1 MDWSEMNCGVA
12 EHSDDCLCDVV
23 ITEPVSIG
31 IKDAVDE
38 MHMGKQLCEIRNYGR
53 PWSTNQMLDYFTDLC
68 TFHDKWKEQQP
79 RPHSKNFAHQR
90 MVELLKD
97 RVDNKEIRRI
107 ILEEYGV
114 DYSRSTVS
122 HTKRRI
128 GLSTSKI
135 N

>member
-53 PWSTNQMLDYFTDLC
+53 PWSTNQMLD
-68 TFHDKWKEQQP
+68 
-79 RPHSKNFAHQR
+79 NFAHQR
-90 MVELLKD
+90 MVELLKE

-128 GLSTSKI
+128 GLSTPKY
-135 N
+135 NV

>member
-1 MDWSEMNCGVA
+1 MNCPVK

-23 ITEPVSIG
+23 VHAPVSIG

-38 MHMGKQLCEIRNYGR
+38 MHMGKQLCEIRGYGR

-68 TFHDKWKEQQP
+68 TFHDRWRALDEQP
-79 RPHSKNFAHQR
+79 TAHKLNSPHQR
-90 MVELLKD
+90 MVELLRD

-107 ILEEYGV
+107 ILQEYGV
-114 DYSRSTVS
+114 EYSRSAVS

-128 GLSTSKI
+128 GLSTPKY
-135 N
+135 NL